1 MSLSYKKI
9 LLIFVAILLI
19 ASFSLMWLEEEN
31 ERKMPLS
38 VNYLDVGQGDATL
51 IQYLGTYQ
59 ILIDGGPSGKRLL
72 PELSSIISPTDH
84 TIELVILTHPDK
96 DHLAGLIDV
105 VENYSVKAVLSN
117 GQEADTNIY
126 RQYKEVIQNKGIQEY
141 VFKEGS
147 RVLLGVDLELRSYN
161 PDLVVEEKSDRNE
174 NSVVVRMDYGDNS
187 FLFVGDADFA
197 TEKDIASDEE
207 NVDVDWFKVGHHG
220 SKNST
225 SDEFLQAVTPKWSI
239 ISAGKSNRYG
249 HPNEE
254 LLERLRSVGTNILR
268 TDEKGTI
275 VIECESVE
283 MECVLR

>member
-1 MSLSYKKI
+1 MNFSYKKT
-9 LLIFVAILLI
+9 LIIFIVILLI
-19 ASFSLMWLEEEN
+19 AFFSLTWLESEN
-31 ERKMPLS
+31 EKAVPLS
-38 VNYLDVGQGDATL
+38 VSYLDIGQGDATL

-72 PELSSIISPTDH
+72 PELSKVIPPTDH
-84 TIELVILTHPDK
+84 TIELIVLTHPDK

-105 VENYSVKAVLSN
+105 VENYSVKAVLNN
-117 GQEADTNIY
+117 GQDADTNIY
-126 RQYKEVIQNKGIQEY
+126 RQYKKAIQDRDIQEY

-147 RVLLGVDLELRSYN
+147 RISLGSELELRSYN
-161 PDLVVEEKSDRNE
+161 PDSAVEEKSDRNE

-225 SDEFLQAVTPKWSI
+225 SDEFLRAVTPKWSI

-249 HPNEE
+249 HPNDE
-254 LLERLRSVGTNILR
+254 LLERLKAVGTDILR
-268 TDEKGTI
+268 TDENGT
-275 VIECESVE
+275 VTVECMSAEN
-283 MECVLR
+283 ECILN